1 MSTTI
6 QTLAIR
12 VSSHRVL
19 ASCLA
24 IAATSALLFA
34 ATPAVAQVLDDVTVP
49 INIVVVPGQPI
60 DLFFTEPLDLD
71 HHKDLL
77 FQGIAHGPAGA
88 VGILDV
94 QFDWLGLGGGI
105 ELSPVFP
112 LDVIGDTPF
121 SFGFQIPF
129 CPQEIS
135 LHLVNQGPAPG
146 FPIEV
151 EGTFS
156 YRCVP
161 EPSSLVL
168 AAFGLIGLA
177 AWGWRR
183 TRR

>member
-1 MSTTI
+1 MSTAI
-6 QTLAIR
+6 HTLAIR
-12 VSSHRVL
+12 VFSRRALV
-19 ASCLA
+19 SCLA
-24 IAATSALLFA
+24 IAATSAFLFA
-34 ATPAVAQVLDDVTVP
+34 ATPALADVLDDVTVP

-60 DLFFTEPLDLD
+60 DLFYTELLDLD
-71 HHKDLL
+71 HYKDLL
-77 FQGIAHGPAGA
+77 FQGTANGPAGA

-94 QFDWLGLGGGI
+94 QFDWLNTAGGFS
-105 ELSPVFP
+105 LSPVFT

-135 LHLVNQGPAPG
+135 LHLVNQGPVPG

-151 EGTFS
+151 DGTFS

-183 TRR
+183 KR